1 MGYSLGLAFGF
12 GAFLCI
18 GMDCIA
24 LDEIEEVVRT
34 IGSFFTS
41 RWFPNK
47 ADAWRGPTYQHLADP
62 TKAFIMTM
70 MMMTAMMVVSQQ
82 TMQLIDINNGLV

>member
-1 MGYSLGLAFGF
+1 
-12 GAFLCI
+12 
-18 GMDCIA
+18 MDCIA

-62 TKAFIMTM
+62 TKAIIIPM
-70 MMMTAMMVVSQQ
+70 MMMTAMVIVSQH
-82 TMQLIDINNGLV
+82 TIDRYQQRTGLTNEHFTINPKSW